1 MLDMLLSCARGLT
14 VTRHAALSKLVL
26 HMAPCTGRAEVIM
39 AFYRNL
45 FLPVKCS
52 GEIEKWPLK
61 RLVLPIE
68 FQLVLK
74 VFYSPKSFSLIRRFC
89 HPDFSTHF
97 ESQIIR
103 TAGFSSHVTIFLRA
117 AMYLLLSI

>member
-1 MLDMLLSCARGLT
+1 MYQIRSNYSTTEDAAILKAREPSIARLPIMLL
-14 VTRHAALSKLVL
+14 AAAGGLVL

-39 AFYRNL
+39 AFYWNP

-68 FQLVLK
+68 CHPNLTGF
-74 VFYSPKSFSLIRRFC
+74 FSLNRLISSQWFIGAVFCSTWCDLSRF
-89 HPDFSTHF
+89 
-97 ESQIIR
+97 
-103 TAGFSSHVTIFLRA
+103 
-117 AMYLLLSI
+117 LSDNYA

>member
-1 MLDMLLSCARGLT
+1 MLL
-14 VTRHAALSKLVL
+14 AAAGGLVL

-68 FQLVLK
+68 FQDGCLAPHLAGLGKTMTVQFCQFFTFVIMKMLNMALK
-74 VFYSPKSFSLIRRFC
+74 
-89 HPDFSTHF
+89 
-97 ESQIIR
+97 
-103 TAGFSSHVTIFLRA
+103 TILYFLK
-117 AMYLLLSI
+117 LPVQKKI